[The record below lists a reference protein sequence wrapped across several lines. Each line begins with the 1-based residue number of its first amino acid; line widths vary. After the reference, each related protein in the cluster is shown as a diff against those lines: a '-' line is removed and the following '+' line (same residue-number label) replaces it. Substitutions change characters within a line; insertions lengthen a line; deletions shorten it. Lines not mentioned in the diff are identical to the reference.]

1 MIPSEK
7 WMWTMTGNYPKM
19 RFEIHACYFLSPS
32 RLCVKYCTCSLPH
45 LETFIDFFPLHCRWK
60 SFWRKNLR
68 NMDTHPMTRITM
80 WWWKT
85 FFKLKTKIKMVL
97 YLRENLSTS
106 MMNSNCRHHL
116 FLNILFFHEWVMFCL
131 WFWLT
136 SVFCFSSFIQYW
148 ARSIIYCF
156 PFSCTAN
163 VSLDLCLSIGLKKYF
178 NKGFQKK
185 KKGNNVFL
193 CFLFMCVCCM
203 CLVLSL
209 EGTADLCDS
218 SDLLLN
224 LDQISKQN
232 SNNVASALKA
242 LSYRLQIITLMPSG
256 VRAEKWWSLEG
267 KNSQSY
273 NWPARHSVLYF
284 PLQVNES

>member
-1 MIPSEK
+1 
-7 WMWTMTGNYPKM
+7 
-19 RFEIHACYFLSPS
+19 
-32 RLCVKYCTCSLPH
+32 
-45 LETFIDFFPLHCRWK
+45 
-60 SFWRKNLR
+60 
-68 NMDTHPMTRITM
+68 
-80 WWWKT
+80 
-85 FFKLKTKIKMVL
+85 MVL
-97 YLRENLSTS
+97 YLRENLSNS

-116 FLNILFFHEWVMFCL
+116 FLNILFFREWVMFCL

-136 SVFCFSSFIQYW
+136 SVFCFSSFIQSW
-148 ARSIIYCF
+148 AWSIIYCF

-178 NKGFQKK
+178 NKCFPKK
-185 KKGNNVFL
+185 KKRENNVFL
-193 CFLFMCVCCM
+193 CLLFIFVCCM

-256 VRAEKWWSLEG
+256 ARAEKWWSLEEKIPYLTTG
-267 KNSQSY
+267 QPGTQYCTFHYKSTNHNSS
-273 NWPARHSVLYF
+273 S
-284 PLQVNES
+284 